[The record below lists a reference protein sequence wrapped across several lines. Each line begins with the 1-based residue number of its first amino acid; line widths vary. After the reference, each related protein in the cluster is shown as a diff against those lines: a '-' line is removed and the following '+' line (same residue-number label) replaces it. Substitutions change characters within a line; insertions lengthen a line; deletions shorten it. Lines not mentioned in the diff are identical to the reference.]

1 MADRGSAEHRHAFEI
16 DLTREEAR
24 RQAEVVAALGAHWDP
39 VAVIEGEQAAY
50 RMLYSGLDAEQL
62 ALYRRLEGAGVL
74 PPLPDPP
81 PAPSGR
87 PEPPREGDGSA
98 D

>member
-1 MADRGSAEHRHAFEI
+1 MTDGGSTEHIYEFDI

-24 RQAEVVAALGAHWDP
+24 RQTEVVGALGDEWDP

-50 RMLYSGLDAEQL
+50 RLLYSGLDAEQL
-62 ALYRRLEGAGVL
+62 ETYRRLEAAGVL
-74 PPLPDPP
+74 PPLDGY
-81 PAPSGR
+81 GR
-87 PEPPREGDGSA
+87 AA